1 MYYNMNRVRQ
11 GYYTI
16 RQIMLNG
23 HVPLCARN
31 ILDVGEEA
39 RGFWALM
46 PMSGIYHPIFC
57 YVDYAGDGYLFIRFC
72 VGINYGTNPNLN
84 GLMRD
89 YLIALS
95 PSLDRDYYF
104 IADTSDS
111 CVYITA
117 DAAIGDTCPTEEN
130 FEKAIHNLLAI
141 SSCLTDDDLLSAVER
156 ARLISEHR
164 FCRAAISAD
173 VLSRFSINTISILK
187 DDIPQRR
194 EPLSE

>member
-1 MYYNMNRVRQ
+1 
-11 GYYTI
+11 
-16 RQIMLNG
+16 
-23 HVPLCARN
+23 
-31 ILDVGEEA
+31 
-39 RGFWALM
+39 
-46 PMSGIYHPIFC
+46 
-57 YVDYAGDGYLFIRFC
+57 
-72 VGINYGTNPNLN
+72 
-84 GLMRD
+84 MRD

-117 DAAIGDTCPTEEN
+117 DVAIGDTCPTEEN
-130 FEKAIHNLLAI
+130 LEKAIHDLLAI

-164 FCRAAISAD
+164 FCRVAIGED
-173 VLSRFSINTISILK
+173 VISRLSINTISILK
-187 DDIPQRR
+187 GETPQYY